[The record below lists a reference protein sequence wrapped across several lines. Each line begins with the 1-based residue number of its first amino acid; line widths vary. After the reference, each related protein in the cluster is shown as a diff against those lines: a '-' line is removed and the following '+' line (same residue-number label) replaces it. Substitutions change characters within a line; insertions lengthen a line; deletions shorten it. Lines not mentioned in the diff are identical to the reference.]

1 METIILKGV
10 MRSGNVF
17 LRLILNAIFNENN
30 IEGVYPYNYRFFR
43 DNISLNTTEGGK
55 SIKDPGL
62 HDYEDIVNNNILII
76 PWRDPRDSIISFIR
90 TEYSKLPLDPMFPW
104 KNKFPTLEYILENC
118 ERTAKEQINMFK
130 IMMSIVNKHPKNH
143 TLELK
148 YETYHNDFDFL
159 FNKLEE
165 FFKIR
170 ISLETREYLKKE
182 YSKKTIINFQKSMSN
197 FNTFHDTS
205 HVHGEHVWKGDN
217 KWEEI
222 LTPEILDIINPILDP
237 YIKKW
242 ETLK

>member
-1 METIILKGV
+1 MLMLT
-10 MRSGNVF
+10 
-17 LRLILNAIFNENN
+17 NN
-30 IEGVYPYNYRFFR
+30 
-43 DNISLNTTEGGK
+43 K
-55 SIKDPGL
+55 
-62 HDYEDIVNNNILII
+62 
-76 PWRDPRDSIISFIR
+76 
-90 TEYSKLPLDPMFPW
+90 
-104 KNKFPTLEYILENC
+104 TLL
-118 ERTAKEQINMFK
+118 
-130 IMMSIVNKHPKNH
+130 
-143 TLELK
+143 LELK